1 MATENYNIHQIL
13 FSLERF
19 ENDEEKL
26 GYLYKMKKELQRVIR
41 CFDSSKTLPL
51 KMYAVDNIQIEGNCE
66 ELKTFIRKQFASEK
80 NNPWEKHHP
89 NEGKLNALLMKEVV
103 EYKKITLLIDSEIRL
118 VDKRAAIKKKE
129 NPKPEKT
136 YIKIKEINHSTIA
149 SLLKENNAK
158 IMWEFTI
165 GELIELANDIQGKK
179 LINNLNES
187 NLPTFIANNFVDKN
201 ENNYS
206 LKKVEK
212 VYSMFLKTIWSSKT
226 EINTRYFQ

>member
-1 MATENYNIHQIL
+1 
-13 FSLERF
+13 
-19 ENDEEKL
+19 
-26 GYLYKMKKELQRVIR
+26 
-41 CFDSSKTLPL
+41 
-51 KMYAVDNIQIEGNCE
+51 MYAVDNIQIEGNCE
-66 ELKTFIRKQFASEK
+66 ELKTFIRKQFASER

-118 VDKRAAIKKKE
+118 ADKRAAIKKKE

-136 YIKIKEINHSTIA
+136 YIKIKEINHSKIA

-158 IMWEFTI
+158 IMWEFSI

-187 NLPTFIANNFVDKN
+187 NLPQFISDNFVDKN